1 MIQNRHSH
9 PARSLGAVL
18 SDAVWGTM
26 LVLLVGLV
34 VLLPV
39 AVQAQDRDMRS
50 LIDQVGR
57 LQQDLSDLQR
67 HVYRGERPSGGAAGS
82 VPPAVGGAEGQAI
95 STLHF
100 RLTDL
105 EARMAE
111 LTGRIEEASYATQ
124 RLNDRMEKLSSD
136 IDFRLTRLE
145 ERTAAGEG
153 ASAPA
158 SQAPGQAPDK
168 PGATANRAPGG
179 EAVDDR
185 GPKTLGTLPQSA
197 VNGGAEANRPAQQQ
211 AALPADASP
220 RDVYDQAFQTLVR
233 QDFPTAEQQ
242 FKRFLDKHKNHE
254 LAGNAQYWLA
264 ETYYVRGQ
272 FEQAAVAFA
281 EGFQKYPKNAKAPDN
296 LLKMGLSLS
305 NLNRKQD
312 ACVAFSE
319 LTKQSTNA
327 AQSVKRRAE
336 LERQKLKCP

>member
-1 MIQNRHSH
+1 MIENRHSH
-9 PARSLGAVL
+9 PAHPFGVAL
-18 SDAVWGTM
+18 SGAVWGAI
-26 LVLLVGLV
+26 LVLLVGLL
-34 VLLPV
+34 VLPP
-39 AVQAQDRDMRS
+39 AAAQAQDRDMRS
-50 LIDQVGR
+50 LIDEVGR

-67 HVYRGERPSGGAAGS
+67 HVYRGEPAPGSSSGAANGGGS
-82 VPPAVGGAEGQAI
+82 GAGGQAI

-124 RLNDRMEKLSSD
+124 RLNDRFDKLSSD

-145 ERTAAGEG
+145 EKQATGDG
-153 ASAPA
+153 GVPPAP
-158 SQAPGQAPDK
+158 QAPDK
-168 PGATANRAPGG
+168 QDGNRTSGDTL
-179 EAVDDR
+179 DDR

-197 VNGGAEANRPAQQQ
+197 LNGAAEPNRPAQPQAEQQ

-233 QDFPTAEQQ
+233 QDFPLAEQQ
-242 FKRFLDKHKNHE
+242 FKGFLDTHKDHE

-281 EGFQKYPKNAKAPDN
+281 EGFQNYPKNAKAPDN

-305 NLNRKQD
+305 NLNRKDD
-312 ACVAFSE
+312 ACIAFSE
-319 LTKQSTNA
+319 LAKQYPNA
-327 AQSVKRRAE
+327 AQNVKRRAE

>member
-1 MIQNRHSH
+1 MIENRHPH
-9 PARSLGAVL
+9 PARPFGVAL
-18 SDAVWGTM
+18 SDAVWGAM

-34 VLLPV
+34 VLPPA

-67 HVYRGERPSGGAAGS
+67 HVYRGERSVAPSSGTASSPASGAAN
-82 VPPAVGGAEGQAI
+82 GAEGQAI

-105 EARMAE
+105 EARLAE

-124 RLNDRMEKLSSD
+124 RLNDRFEKLSSD

-145 ERTAAGEG
+145 EKQAAGDG
-153 ASAPA
+153 GVPPAP
-158 SQAPGQAPDK
+158 QAPDK
-168 PGATANRAPGG
+168 QGGNRTSGDTL
-179 EAVDDR
+179 DDR

-197 VNGGAEANRPAQQQ
+197 LNGAAEPNQPAQQQ
-211 AALPADASP
+211 AALPANASP

-233 QDFPTAEQQ
+233 QDFPLAEQQ
-242 FKRFLDKHKNHE
+242 FKGFLDKHKDHE

-305 NLNRKQD
+305 NLNRKND

-319 LTKQSTNA
+319 LTKQYPNA
-327 AQSVKRRAE
+327 AQNVKRRAE